1 MAGAKRGLNVLVST
15 GEGQVLGGQRGAT
28 LNRDRSVLRIKK

>member
-28 LNRDRSVLRIKK
+28 LNRGSETLYL